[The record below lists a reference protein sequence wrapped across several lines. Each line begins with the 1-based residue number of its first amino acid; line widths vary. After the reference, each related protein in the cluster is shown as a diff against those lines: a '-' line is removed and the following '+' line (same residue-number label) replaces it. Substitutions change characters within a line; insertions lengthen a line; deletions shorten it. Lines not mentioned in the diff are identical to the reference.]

1 MREKRRGVLKRRR
14 EFCDFACG
22 LPALIFFAIFTY
34 YPILY
39 LLKISFTN
47 WNLMKPTYQYVGL
60 ANYKWLTGN
69 GWNKFLTSAG
79 VTVLYTAGEVLITI
93 IGGILL
99 AVLFDCMNRMFKW
112 MRAAIVIPKYVAVS
126 STAMI
131 FLWLYNDRYGVF
143 NYILSLFGGSGV
155 NWLGQKSTALA
166 SLIAFGGWRTVGYAM
181 LIYLSAMKGI
191 SEEYLEAAA
200 IDGAGGLQKL
210 RYIKIPLLAPT
221 TLFLGVTTVV
231 SSMKVFQAVDVL
243 TGGGPYGSTD
253 VLVYY
258 IYELAFVNFR
268 IDRAAAVGV
277 MFFGALMLFTAVTMK
292 WSNNKVNYDA

>member
-1 MREKRRGVLKRRR
+1 
-14 EFCDFACG
+14 
-22 LPALIFFAIFTY
+22 
-34 YPILY
+34 
-39 LLKISFTN
+39 
-47 WNLMKPTYQYVGL
+47 MKPTYQYVGL

-126 STAMI
+126 STAMT

-143 NYILSLFGGSGV
+143 NYILSLFGGSGI

-200 IDGAGGLQKL
+200 IDGGRRAAEAALHQDSAVGAHHAVSGGDHS
-210 RYIKIPLLAPT
+210 
-221 TLFLGVTTVV
+221 GVVHEGV
-231 SSMKVFQAVDVL
+231 P
-243 TGGGPYGSTD
+243 GGGRVDGRRPLRVHGRAG
-253 VLVYY
+253 VLY
-258 IYELAFVNFR
+258 L
-268 IDRAAAVGV
+268 
-277 MFFGALMLFTAVTMK
+277 
-292 WSNNKVNYDA
+292 